1 MIYSFNLT
9 NDYNEQKQF
18 YLTADNLNQLYR
30 RILSTYGMTKDRV
43 ELIAEYEETA
53 DYKYKLIKSYSDEDE
68 VDNDIK
74 KKAKELFSNSKR
86 MSEPRKSEYIKKHK
100 MTEISISTEKDLY
113 SLIHKYKM
121 IKVKW
126 DLGEKRG
133 QHSYYALVR

>member
-1 MIYSFNLT
+1 MIYSFNLI

-30 RILSTYGMTKDRV
+30 RILSTYGMTKDSV

-53 DYKYKLIKSYSDEDE
+53 EYKYKLVKSYSDKDE

-74 KKAKELFSNSKR
+74 KKAKELFLTSKR

-100 MTEISISTEKDLY
+100 MTEVHIVNEKDLY
-113 SLIHKYKM
+113 SLISKYKT

-133 QHSYYALVR
+133 QHNYYALVR